1 MINLAIVSSKKYLK
15 SKQAVELIDYLENQ
29 KIQFEKLLVD
39 SGIQNIEKEVA
50 YDLIIS
56 VGGDGTALKAMSLG
70 WKHSV
75 PVLNLGSGRVGYLVN
90 ALEDIDFKSIMNK
103 NFQSFKNRSPIIQNN
118 DENMAAFNEIVLI
131 KNAPTRM
138 LDMQIETYDQI
149 VKLRADGLI
158 ISTSLG
164 STAYNYSA
172 GGPIVQT
179 SINSLIITP
188 ISPFTKFP
196 RSIVLDNQ
204 SEIKITIFK
213 KQDFSVQ
220 FDGTEVME
228 GNELNDVVFDYKLST
243 NELMVLEQSDN
254 PKLDHFLNQ
263 ILR

>member
-1 MINLAIVSSKKYLK
+1 MINVAIVSSKKYLK
-15 SKQAVELIDYLENQ
+15 SKQAVELIAYLEDQ
-29 KIQFEKLLVD
+29 KIQFEKLLAD
-39 SGIQNIEKEVA
+39 SGIPNIENEVM

-70 WKHSV
+70 WKHSL

-90 ALEDIDFKSIMNK
+90 ALEDIDFESIMNQ

-138 LDMQIETYDQI
+138 LDMQIETYDQV

-196 RSIVLDNQ
+196 RSIVLDNK

-228 GNELNDVVFDYKLST
+228 GNELKDVVFDYKLST
-243 NELMVLEQSDN
+243 NEIMVLEQSDN

>member
-1 MINLAIVSSKKYLK
+1 MVKLVIVSSKKYLK
-15 SKQAVELIDYLENQ
+15 SKQAVDLLNYLDKQ
-29 KIQFEKLLVD
+29 KIQYEKILAD
-39 SGIQNIEKEVA
+39 SGIQDIDIDMA
-50 YDLIIS
+50 CDLIIS

-90 ALEDIDFKSIMNK
+90 SFENIDFELIINKKYK
-103 NFQSFKNRSPIIQNN
+103 NFKKRTPIIQNN
-118 DENMAAFNEIVLI
+118 NENQPAFNEIVII

-138 LDMQIETYDQI
+138 LDLQIDTYSQN

-158 ISTSLG
+158 ISSSLG

-196 RSIVLDNQ
+196 RSIVLDNN
-204 SEIKITIFK
+204 SKIKITIFK
-213 KQDFSVQ
+213 KQDFSIQ
-220 FDGTEVME
+220 FDGTEVIE
-228 GNELNDVVFDYKLST
+228 GNAQTDMFFDYKLST
-243 NELMVLEQSDN
+243 NTLKVLEESDN
-254 PKLDHFLNQ
+254 PKIDHFLNQ

>member
-15 SKQAVELIDYLENQ
+15 SKQAVELIAYLEDQ
-29 KIQFEKLLVD
+29 KIQFEKLLAD
-39 SGIQNIEKEVA
+39 SGIPNIDNEVM

-56 VGGDGTALKAMSLG
+56 VGGDGTALKAMNLG
-70 WKHSV
+70 WKHSL

-90 ALEDIDFKSIMNK
+90 ALEDIDFESIVNQNFK
-103 NFQSFKNRSPIIQNN
+103 NFKNRSPIIQNN
-118 DENMAAFNEIVLI
+118 DESMAAFNEIVLI

-138 LDMQIETYDQI
+138 LDMQIETYDQV

-196 RSIVLDNQ
+196 RSIVLDNK

-228 GNELNDVVFDYKLST
+228 GNELKDVVFDYKLST
-243 NELMVLEQSDN
+243 NEIMVLEQSDN

>member
-15 SKQAVELIDYLENQ
+15 SKQAVELIAYLEDQ
-29 KIQFEKLLVD
+29 KIQFEKLLAD
-39 SGIQNIEKEVA
+39 SGIPNIENEVM

-70 WKHSV
+70 WKHSL

-90 ALEDIDFKSIMNK
+90 ALEDIDFESIVNQNFK
-103 NFQSFKNRSPIIQNN
+103 NFKNRSPIIQNN
-118 DENMAAFNEIVLI
+118 DESMAAFNEIVLI

-138 LDMQIETYDQI
+138 LDMQIETYDQV

-196 RSIVLDNQ
+196 RSIVLDNK

-228 GNELNDVVFDYKLST
+228 GNELKDVVFDYKLST
-243 NELMVLEQSDN
+243 NEIMVLEQSDN

>member
-15 SKQAVELIDYLENQ
+15 SKQAVELIDYLEVQ
-29 KIQFEKLLVD
+29 KIKYEKLLAD
-39 SGIQNIEKEVA
+39 TLIQNIDKEVT

-90 ALEDIDFKSIMNK
+90 ALEDIDFESIINQ
-103 NFQSFKNRSPIIQNN
+103 NFKSFKKRSPIIQNN
-118 DENMAAFNEIVLI
+118 NENMAAFNEIVLI

-138 LDMQIETYDQI
+138 LDMQIETYGQI

-196 RSIVLDNQ
+196 RSIVLDNC
-204 SEIKITIFK
+204 SEIKITILK

-228 GNELNDVVFDYKLST
+228 GNELNDVIFDYTLSK

>member
-1 MINLAIVSSKKYLK
+1 MINVAIVSSKKYLK
-15 SKQAVELIDYLENQ
+15 SKQAVELIAYLEDR
-29 KIQFEKLLVD
+29 KIQFEKLLAD
-39 SGIQNIEKEVA
+39 SGIPNIENEVM

-70 WKHSV
+70 WKHSL

-90 ALEDIDFKSIMNK
+90 ALEDIDFESIMNRNFK
-103 NFQSFKNRSPIIQNN
+103 NFKNRSPIIQNN
-118 DENMAAFNEIVLI
+118 DESMAAFNEIVLI

-138 LDMQIETYDQI
+138 LDMQIETYDQV

-196 RSIVLDNQ
+196 RSIVLDSK

-228 GNELNDVVFDYKLST
+228 GNELKDVFFNYKLST
-243 NELMVLEQSDN
+243 NEIMVLEQSDN

>member
-1 MINLAIVSSKKYLK
+1 MINVAIVSSKKYLK
-15 SKQAVELIDYLENQ
+15 SKQAVELIAYLEDQ
-29 KIQFEKLLVD
+29 KIQFEKLLAD
-39 SGIQNIEKEVA
+39 SGIPNIENEVM

-70 WKHSV
+70 WKHSI

-90 ALEDIDFKSIMNK
+90 ALEDIDFESIVNQNFK
-103 NFQSFKNRSPIIQNN
+103 NFKNRSPIIQNN
-118 DENMAAFNEIVLI
+118 DESMAAFNEIVLI

-138 LDMQIETYDQI
+138 LDMQIETYDQV

-196 RSIVLDNQ
+196 RSIVLDNK

-228 GNELNDVVFDYKLST
+228 GNELKDVVFDYKLST
-243 NELMVLEQSDN
+243 NEIMVLEQSDN

>member
-15 SKQAVELIDYLENQ
+15 SKKAVELIGYLEDQ

-70 WKHSV
+70 WKHTV

-90 ALEDIDFKSIMNK
+90 ALEDIDFESIMNQ

-138 LDMQIETYDQI
+138 LDMQIETYDQV

-196 RSIVLDNQ
+196 RSIVLDNK

-228 GNELNDVVFDYKLST
+228 GNELKDVVFDYKLST
-243 NELMVLEQSDN
+243 NEIMVLEQSDN

>member
-15 SKQAVELIDYLENQ
+15 SKQAVELIAYLEDQ
-29 KIQFEKLLVD
+29 KIQFEKLLAD
-39 SGIQNIEKEVA
+39 SGIPHIENEIM

-56 VGGDGTALKAMSLG
+56 VGGDGTALKAMNLG
-70 WKHSV
+70 WKHSL

-90 ALEDIDFKSIMNK
+90 ALEDVDIESIMNR
-103 NFQSFKNRSPIIQNN
+103 NFKSFKNRSPIIQNN
-118 DENMAAFNEIVLI
+118 DESMAAFNEIVLI

-204 SEIKITIFK
+204 SAIKITIFK

-228 GNELNDVVFDYKLST
+228 GNELKDVVFDYKLST
-243 NELMVLEQSDN
+243 NEIMVLEQSDN